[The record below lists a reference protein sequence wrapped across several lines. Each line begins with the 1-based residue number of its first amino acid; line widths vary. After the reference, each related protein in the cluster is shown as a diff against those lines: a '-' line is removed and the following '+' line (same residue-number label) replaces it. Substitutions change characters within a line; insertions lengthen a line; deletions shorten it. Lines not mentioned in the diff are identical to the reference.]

1 MPRIIAIAVIRIGR
15 RRVRPASITAS
26 SAESPWRTRTSLAK
40 LTTRIELDTEMP
52 TDMMAP
58 IRDSTLM
65 VVPVSASIQ
74 RMPISAP
81 GTAIMMISG
90 SSQDWNSTTSR
101 A

>member
-1 MPRIIAIAVIRIGR
+1 
-15 RRVRPASITAS
+15 
-26 SAESPWRTRTSLAK
+26 
-40 LTTRIELDTEMP
+40 MP
-52 TDMMAP
+52 TDMIAP

-65 VVPVSASIQ
+65 VVPVTASIQ